1 MARFGELIPHD
12 PELCQ
17 CSYINVTF
25 CPCPCDS
32 CDGEWD
38 PFPEDDDDESA
49 EVQAFVDAE
58 LRKAAH
64 EAAAAVREKFR
75 KDFPPGFVPKGIL
88 GESS

>member
-12 PELCQ
+12 AELCQ
-17 CSYINVTF
+17 CGYEDVNS
-25 CPCPCDS
+25 CPCMCAW
-32 CDGEWD
+32 CEEEWE
-38 PFPEDDDDESA
+38 PDEQL
-49 EVQAFVDAE
+49 QAFVDAE